1 MRVLGISRV
10 DLPRSVPIVHRPET
24 PWMPSY
30 SLPCPKRE
38 GKLLV
43 KGLIVTFT
51 VGTALWLGA
60 EAVMAKI
67 HYGEVRTRWGR

>member
-1 MRVLGISRV
+1 
-10 DLPRSVPIVHRPET
+10 
-24 PWMPSY
+24 MPSY